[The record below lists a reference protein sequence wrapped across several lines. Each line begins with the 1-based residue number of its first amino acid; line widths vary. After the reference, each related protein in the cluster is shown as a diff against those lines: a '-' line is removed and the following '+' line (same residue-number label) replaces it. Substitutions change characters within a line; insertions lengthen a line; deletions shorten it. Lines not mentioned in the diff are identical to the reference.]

1 MQEIQGKDNKKS
13 VKDFKLNTLLEI
25 TNAINNN
32 LPEEQLFILFEYILQ
47 NQLNIGKAVIFINQ
61 DNVWQVVLQY
71 NVKKEDLMIN
81 IEHELKKVTDITV
94 LNTARNGSSSSF
106 DVVIPIHHQSKALA
120 YLLLG
125 DLDEQART
133 PSPII
138 KHLGFIQTLANITAV
153 AVENKRLERE
163 HLEQEKLMQE
173 LRMANQ
179 MQEMLLPKQ
188 LPDNKKLQ
196 ISAFYKPH
204 LEVGGDFYDV
214 IEISKNETVICMA
227 DVSGK
232 GISAALMMANF
243 QAHLRANLKV
253 ESDLEIVMNNL
264 NEVVWSNAFGDRYIT
279 CFLAKYDSNSRVLE
293 YINAAHPAAQLI
305 QNKRITELGQGCVG
319 LGMFEQIPT
328 INKTS
333 IVIAKSSTMLLYT
346 DGITETAN
354 DAEVQFQDGEMQ
366 KTLKIIS
373 QQETQQINSLLIDAL
388 DKFRGKNPYS
398 DDVALISCRFF

>member
-1 MQEIQGKDNKKS
+1 MPEIQGKENRRS

-94 LNTARNGSSSSF
+94 LNTARNGTSSSF
-106 DVVIPIHHQSKALA
+106 DVVIPIHHQSKTLA

-163 HLEQEKLMQE
+163 HLEQEMLMQE

-214 IEISKNETVICMA
+214 IELSNQETVICMA

-279 CFLAKYDSNSRVLE
+279 CFIAKYNSSTRVLE

-319 LGMFEQIPT
+319 LGMFETIPT

-333 IVIAKSSTMLLYT
+333 VVIAKNSSMLLYT
-346 DGITETAN
+346 DGITETSN
-354 DAEVQFQDGEMQ
+354 HREEQFQDGKMQ
-366 KTLKIIS
+366 EIFKKITMD
-373 QQETQQINSLLIDAL
+373 ETKKMNEQLIEAL
-388 DKFRGKNPYS
+388 DEFRGKNPYS
-398 DDVALISCRFF
+398 DDVALVSCRFL

>member
-1 MQEIQGKDNKKS
+1 MPEIQGKENRRS

-32 LPEEQLFILFEYILQ
+32 LPEEQLFILFEYILK

-94 LNTARNGSSSSF
+94 LNTARNGTSSSF
-106 DVVIPIHHQSKALA
+106 DVVIPIHHQSKTLA

-163 HLEQEKLMQE
+163 HLEQEMLMQE

-214 IEISKNETVICMA
+214 IELSNQETVICMA

-279 CFLAKYDSNSRVLE
+279 CFIAKYNSRTRVLE

-319 LGMFEQIPT
+319 LGMFETIPT

-333 IVIAKSSTMLLYT
+333 VVIAKNSSMLLYT
-346 DGITETAN
+346 DGITETSN
-354 DAEVQFQDGEMQ
+354 HREEQFQDGKMQ
-366 KTLKIIS
+366 EIFKKITMD
-373 QQETQQINSLLIDAL
+373 ETKKMNEQLIEAL
-388 DKFRGKNPYS
+388 DEFRGKNPYA
-398 DDVALISCRFF
+398 DDVALVSCRFL

>member
-47 NQLNIGKAVIFINQ
+47 NQLSIGKAVIFINQ

-188 LPDNKKLQ
+188 LPNNKKLQ

-253 ESDLEIVMNNL
+253 ENDLEVVMNNL

-279 CFLAKYDSNSRVLE
+279 CFIAKYDASTRVLE

-305 QNKRITELGQGCVG
+305 QNKRITELGQGCIG

-333 IVIAKSSTMLLYT
+333 IVITKNSTMLLYT

-354 DAEVQFQDGEMQ
+354 DVEMQFQDGEMQ
-366 KTLKIIS
+366 KVLKIIS
-373 QQETQQINSLLIDAL
+373 VQDTKQINALLIDTL

>member
-1 MQEIQGKDNKKS
+1 
-13 VKDFKLNTLLEI
+13 
-25 TNAINNN
+25 
-32 LPEEQLFILFEYILQ
+32 
-47 NQLNIGKAVIFINQ
+47 
-61 DNVWQVVLQY
+61 
-71 NVKKEDLMIN
+71 
-81 IEHELKKVTDITV
+81 
-94 LNTARNGSSSSF
+94 
-106 DVVIPIHHQSKALA
+106 
-120 YLLLG
+120 LLG

-188 LPDNKKLQ
+188 LPNNKKLQ

-253 ESDLEIVMNNL
+253 ENDLEVVMNNL

-279 CFLAKYDSNSRVLE
+279 CFIAKYDASTRVLE

-305 QNKRITELGQGCVG
+305 QNKRITELEQGCIG

-333 IVIAKSSTMLLYT
+333 IVITKNSTMLLYT

-354 DAEVQFQDGEMQ
+354 DVEMQFQDGEMQ
-366 KTLKIIS
+366 KVLKIIS
-373 QQETQQINSLLIDAL
+373 VQDTKQINALLIDTL

>member
-1 MQEIQGKDNKKS
+1 MQEIQGKENNKS

-25 TNAINNN
+25 TNAINDN

-47 NQLNIGKAVIFINQ
+47 NQLGIGKAVIFLNQ
-61 DNVWQVVLQY
+61 DQVWQVVLQY
-71 NVKKEDLMIN
+71 NVNEKDLMIN
-81 IEHELKKVTDITV
+81 IEHELKKVTDISV
-94 LNTARNGSSSSF
+94 LNTARNVSTSSF
-106 DVVIPIHHQSKALA
+106 DVVIPIHHQSKPLA

-125 DLDEQART
+125 DLDEQARK

-138 KHLGFIQTLANITAV
+138 KHLSFIQTLANITAV

-188 LPDNKKLQ
+188 LPDSDKLQ
-196 ISAFYKPH
+196 ISAYYKPH

-214 IEISKNETVICMA
+214 MEISKNETVICMA

-253 ESDLEIVMNNL
+253 ESDLEVVMNNL

-279 CFLAKYDSNSRVLE
+279 CFIAKYDSKTRVLE

-305 QNKRITELGQGCVG
+305 QNKRVYELGQGCVG

-333 IVIAKSSTMLLYT
+333 KVIAKNAAMLLYT
-346 DGITETAN
+346 DGITETSN
-354 DAEVQFQDGEMQ
+354 DNEEQFQDGKMQ
-366 KTLKIIS
+366 EVLMGLS
-373 QQETQQINSLLIDAL
+373 QFETKKMNSMLMEAL
-388 DKFRGKNPYS
+388 DKFRGKNPYM

>member
-47 NQLNIGKAVIFINQ
+47 NQLSIGKAVIFINQ

-188 LPDNKKLQ
+188 LPNNKKLQ

-253 ESDLEIVMNNL
+253 ENDLEVVMNNL

-279 CFLAKYDSNSRVLE
+279 CFIAKYDASTRVLE

-305 QNKRITELGQGCVG
+305 QNKRITELEQGCIG

-333 IVIAKSSTMLLYT
+333 IVITKNSTMLLYT

-354 DAEVQFQDGEMQ
+354 DVEMQFQDGEMQ
-366 KTLKIIS
+366 KVLKIIS
-373 QQETQQINSLLIDAL
+373 VQDTKQINALLIDTL